1 MSVEERKAEIKQI
14 VEEISRQRGKFFTI
28 NNKGKLVMNIRP
40 EILQEIRRL
49 IDRAH
54 EIDPG
59 DSASRRRL
67 NEAERSYQAWMEEYR
82 KQ

>member
-1 MSVEERKAEIKQI
+1 MSVEERRARIKQI
-14 VEEISRQRGKFFTI
+14 MEEIKRKQGKFVYI
-28 NNKGKLVMNIRP
+28 NDKGEVKINIRLD
-40 EILQEIRRL
+40 ILQDIRQL
-49 IDRAH
+49 LDQAQ

-67 NEAERSYQAWMEEYR
+67 NEAERSYQAWLEEYR